1 MTTYKGEPLNILHTI
16 GLDVLYPV
24 VRVEM
29 RFGGLLDRKRFEGAL
44 NAVCGIVPELL
55 CRYDVQNN
63 QWIQVT
69 DQVTDLILADVPDID
84 EHAANW
90 DLMKEP
96 QLRVYW
102 NEQGGRTVL
111 TLYISHILTDGAGSK
126 QLLYLLAKA
135 YTKGSEAIAGIK
147 NLQDVAWLEQLIKER
162 TQNASRQTD
171 HPAKPLLLPRLNA
184 DGSVKHQVGRVS
196 LSAQETEGL
205 IKATHAAKVT
215 VNDVV
220 MASFGRVMQQFADN
234 PTLALACPTD
244 MRQFNQFP
252 EHTVQIA
259 NMTSRYN
266 ISMDAEIDSPLVEL
280 IQRFHGE
287 MQARKDQRQCFD
299 SVASLLSQYHSQP
312 VAKLQQAAEDNYH
325 IREIAYTNFGVLDA
339 KRLQFGQIS
348 LDDLVMT
355 GGFRRAPMY
364 QIAAGTFNGQLTLA
378 FNMIGSDVEVTFG
391 MALARDVANA
401 IRYFTMATVK

>member
-24 VRVEM
+24 VRVALH
-29 RFGGLLDRKRFEGAL
+29 FGGQLDRTRFESAL
-44 NAVCGIVPELL
+44 EAVTTVVPELL

-69 DQVTDLILADVPDID
+69 DQVADLILDNVTDID
-84 EHAANW
+84 ADAANW

-102 NEQGGRTVL
+102 NEQDGRTVL

-135 YTKGSEAIAGIK
+135 YTKGSEAVTGIK

-162 TQNASRQTD
+162 PQKASRQTD

-184 DGSVKHQVGRVS
+184 DGPAKYRVGRVT
-196 LSAQETEGL
+196 LSAGDTAQL
-205 IKATHAAKVT
+205 IEATHAAGVT

-220 MASFGRVMQQFADN
+220 MASFGRVMQQFAGN
-234 PTLALACPTD
+234 STLALACPTD

-252 EHTVQIA
+252 KHTVQIA

-266 ISMDAEIDSPLVEL
+266 ISMAAEIDSPLEEL
-280 IQRFHGE
+280 IQRFHKE
-287 MQARKDQRQCFD
+287 MQTRKDQRQCFD

-325 IREIAYTNFGVLDA
+325 IREIAYTNFGVLNA
-339 KRLQFGQIS
+339 QQLQFGEVS
-348 LDDLVMT
+348 LDDLVIT

-364 QIAAGTFNGQLTLA
+364 QIAAGTFNGKLTLA
-378 FNMIGSDVEVTFG
+378 FNMIGSDAEETFG

-401 IRYFTMATVK
+401 VRYFSVATVK

>member
-1 MTTYKGEPLNILHTI
+1 MTTYDGEPLNILHTI

-24 VRVEM
+24 VRVEL
-29 RFGGLLDRKRFEGAL
+29 RFGGQLDRTRFETAL
-44 NAVCGIVPELL
+44 KAVSAVVPELL
-55 CRYDVQNN
+55 CRYEVENN

-69 DQVTDLILADVPDID
+69 DQVSDLILDDVSEID
-84 EHAANW
+84 AHAARW

-102 NEQGGRTVL
+102 NEQDGHTVL
-111 TLYISHILTDGAGSK
+111 TFYISHILTDGAGSK
-126 QLLYLLAKA
+126 QLLYLIANA
-135 YTKGSEAIAGIK
+135 YTNGAEAVSGIK

-162 TQNASRQTD
+162 PQSASRQTD
-171 HPAKPLLLPRLNA
+171 HPAKPLLLPRLNS
-184 DGSVKHQVGRVS
+184 DGPVKYQVGRVT
-196 LSAQETEGL
+196 LSTQETARL
-205 IKATHAAKVT
+205 IEATHVAGVT

-220 MASFGRVMQQFADN
+220 MASFGRVMQQFAGN

-244 MRQFNQFP
+244 MRQFNNFS

-266 ISMDAEIDSPLVEL
+266 ISMDADIDLPLVDL
-280 IQRFHGE
+280 IQQFHEE
-287 MQARKDQRQCFD
+287 MQVRKDQRQCFD
-299 SVASLLSQYHSQP
+299 SVASLLSEYHTEP

-325 IREIAYTNFGVLDA
+325 IREIAYTNFGVMDA
-339 KRLQFGQIS
+339 QRLQFGDIS
-348 LDDLVMT
+348 LDDLVIT

-378 FNMIGSDVEVTFG
+378 FNMQGSETEQTFG

-401 IRYFTMATVK
+401 VRYFAVAVK